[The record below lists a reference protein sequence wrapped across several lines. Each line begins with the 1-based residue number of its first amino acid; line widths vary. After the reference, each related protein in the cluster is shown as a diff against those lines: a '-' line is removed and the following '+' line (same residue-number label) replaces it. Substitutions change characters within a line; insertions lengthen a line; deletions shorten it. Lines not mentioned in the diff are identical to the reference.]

1 MLQNSA
7 IASLPCP
14 MSAIFTQLDILLYH
28 ILRILHSKSTKHFV
42 MQYLLP
48 PRAAFLSALKTAA
61 QTLFITVT
69 TCTSKI
75 TVKASILSAAYFV

>member
-42 MQYLLP
+42 MQYPLQ
-48 PRAAFLSALKTAA
+48 PRAAFFIRSENGCTN
-61 QTLFITVT
+61 TLYYRNDLHI
-69 TCTSKI
+69 
-75 TVKASILSAAYFV
+75 